1 MRTHE
6 MPRWRHAPLT
16 LSFLVALLSAMPA
29 LATRDEYQVKAAFLL
44 NFAKLVKWSA
54 RNQPTPGEPLVLGVV
69 GDASVIESMSSKLD
83 GAQVGDNPV
92 TIRTISRV
100 SDVEGCH
107 IVFVTS
113 GRDDRAIL
121 EAARSQAALS
131 VGESE
136 GFAARGG
143 VVNFYS
149 EGKKLRFEINTEA
162 AARAEI
168 EISSR
173 LLRLAKLVAGQ

>member
-1 MRTHE
+1 MRTLE
-6 MPRWRHAPLT
+6 VARRRHVPLT
-16 LSFLVALLSAMPA
+16 LSFLVALLHAMPA

-54 RNQPTPGEPLVLGVV
+54 SHQPAPGQPIVLGIA
-69 GDASVIESMSSKLD
+69 GDANVIESMSSKLD
-83 GAQVGDNPV
+83 GAQVGDHPV
-92 TIRTISRV
+92 AVRTVSRA
-100 SDVEGCH
+100 SDVKGCH
-107 IVFVTS
+107 IVFVAS
-113 GRDDRAIL
+113 GRDDGAIL
-121 EAARSQAALS
+121 KAARAQSALS

-149 EGKKLRFEINTEA
+149 EGKKLRFEINTNA
-162 AARAEI
+162 AAQAEI

-173 LLRLAKLVAGQ
+173 LLRLAKLVVDQ